1 VKFLFHHLWDFP
13 ALINKE
19 ILFLYNDTPVNL
31 ISVMENNPVASSRK
45 PGFPSSKPYVVAT
58 AFFSLLAIVGF
69 ALYGL
74 PFFYDFFVNE
84 FGWSRT
90 VVTSGN
96 AIGKLIVAPLFGF
109 IAGWLIDRYGPR
121 KMMLAGSLLAG
132 SAIIGLS
139 MMNNLGMFYFFYILN
154 ALGYVFGGPLPCQ
167 VLISRWFTKNR
178 GKAMGIAYLG
188 IGTGGALVPLI
199 STALEKNLGWH
210 LALTSIGVIVI
221 LFSFPMAFFIK
232 EAPVQIEVPKEN
244 GSNVPI
250 RSVLKNRNFYLLGI
264 GSMCSIGAVGG
275 VNQHLKLYLR
285 DMDFSQSQAA
295 QIMSLVLLSSLAGRV
310 LMGMLADIFPRKY
323 VMILIYII
331 VGSSI
336 PLLLVPDFP
345 GRLYLFAVVFGIG
358 LGGDYMIIPL
368 MAGDLFGIKT
378 LGRVMGIILVADGL
392 AESLSPMMVGA
403 LYNDT
408 LKSYS
413 FGFTI
418 LICFA
423 LAGALIVS
431 FLPKQNINKL

>member
-1 VKFLFHHLWDFP
+1 VKKTSFF
-13 ALINKE
+13 
-19 ILFLYNDTPVNL
+19 
-31 ISVMENNPVASSRK
+31 
-45 PGFPSSKPYVVAT
+45 SSKPYVIAT

-74 PFFYDFFVNE
+74 PFYYDFFVNE

-96 AIGKLIVAPLFGF
+96 ALGKLLVAPLFGF

-121 KMMLAGSLLAG
+121 KMMLAGSLMAG

-167 VLISRWFTKNR
+167 VMISRWFTKNR

-210 LALTSIGVIVI
+210 LALTSLGVIVI
-221 LFSFPMAFFIK
+221 LLSFPLAFFIK
-232 EAPVQIEVPKEN
+232 ETPPPRKEEVQKTDTAGVSIK
-244 GSNVPI
+244 SI
-250 RSVLKNRNFYLLGI
+250 LKNRNFYLLGV

-285 DMDFSQSQAA
+285 DLDFTQSQAA
-295 QIMSLVLLSSLAGRV
+295 HIMSLVLLSSLAGRV

-323 VMILIYII
+323 VMVLIYII

-336 PLLLVPDFP
+336 PILLMPDFP

-368 MAGDLFGIKT
+368 MAGDLFGVKT

-403 LYNDT
+403 LYNDV

-413 FGFTI
+413 VGFTV
-418 LICFA
+418 LIFIA
-423 LAGALIVS
+423 LAGAVIIS
-431 FLPKQNINKL
+431 FLPKHTLQKELESTS

>member
-1 VKFLFHHLWDFP
+1 VREDHQPASVK
-13 ALINKE
+13 K
-19 ILFLYNDTPVNL
+19 
-31 ISVMENNPVASSRK
+31 SR
-45 PGFPSSKPYVVAT
+45 FSSSKPYVVAA

-90 VVTSGN
+90 MVTSGN
-96 AIGKLIVAPLFGF
+96 AIGKLLVAPLFGF
-109 IAGWLIDRYGPR
+109 IAGWIIDRYGPR

-139 MMNNLGMFYFFYILN
+139 MMNNIGMFYFFYILN

-167 VLISRWFTKNR
+167 VLISRWFTKDR

-199 STALEKNLGWH
+199 STALEKNMGWH
-210 LALTSIGVIVI
+210 LALTSLGVIVI
-221 LFSFPMAFFIK
+221 MFSFPLAFFIK
-232 EAPVQIEVPKEN
+232 EAPAKTKGGEEKEQ
-244 GSNVPI
+244 NVPVLDI
-250 RSVLKNRNFYLLGI
+250 LKNRNFYLLGI

-285 DMDFSQSQAA
+285 DMDFTQSRAA
-295 QIMSLVLLSSLAGRV
+295 QVISLVLLSSLAGRV
-310 LMGMLADIFPRKY
+310 LMGWLADLFPRKY

-331 VGSSI
+331 VGSAI
-336 PLLLVPDFP
+336 PLLLLPDFP
-345 GRLYLFAVVFGIG
+345 GRLYIFAVIFGVG

-368 MAGDLFGIKT
+368 MAGDLFGVKT

-403 LYNDT
+403 LYNES

-413 FGFTI
+413 IGFI
-418 LICFA
+418 VLICIA
-423 LAGALIVS
+423 LTGALIVS
-431 FLPKQNINKL
+431 FLPRHKGEGTVEPSVGT

>member
-1 VKFLFHHLWDFP
+1 MKKL
-13 ALINKE
+13 
-19 ILFLYNDTPVNL
+19 
-31 ISVMENNPVASSRK
+31 SQSSSR
-45 PGFPSSKPYVVAT
+45 PYVVVT

-74 PFFYDFFVNE
+74 PFFYDFFVKE

-96 AIGKLIVAPLFGF
+96 AIGKLLVAPLFGF
-109 IAGWLIDRYGPR
+109 VAGWLIDRYGPR
-121 KMMLAGSLLAG
+121 KMMLSGSLMAG
-132 SAIIGLS
+132 AAIIGLS
-139 MMNNLGMFYFFYILN
+139 FMNNLGMFYIFYILN

-210 LALTSIGVIVI
+210 LAMTSLGIIVI
-221 LFSFPMAFFIK
+221 LLSFPLAFFLR
-232 EAPVQIEVPKEN
+232 EAPHITETQKHVVP
-244 GSNVPI
+244 SVPLKAI
-250 RSVLKNRNFYLLGI
+250 LKNRNFYLLGI

-285 DMDFSQSQAA
+285 DLDFTQSQAA
-295 QIMSLVLLSSLAGRV
+295 TIMSMVLLSSLAGRV

-336 PLLLVPDFP
+336 PLLLFPDFP
-345 GRLYLFAVVFGIG
+345 GRLYIFALVFGIG

-368 MAGDLFGIKT
+368 MAGDLFGVKI
-378 LGRVMGIILVADGL
+378 LGRVMGIILVADGI
-392 AESLSPMMVGA
+392 AESLSPMMVGS
-403 LYNDT
+403 LYDT
-408 LKSYS
+408 ASKSYS
-413 FGFTI
+413 AGFVV
-418 LICFA
+418 LICIA
-423 LAGALIVS
+423 MAGTLIVS
-431 FLPKQNINKL
+431 FLPKQTADKEIISST